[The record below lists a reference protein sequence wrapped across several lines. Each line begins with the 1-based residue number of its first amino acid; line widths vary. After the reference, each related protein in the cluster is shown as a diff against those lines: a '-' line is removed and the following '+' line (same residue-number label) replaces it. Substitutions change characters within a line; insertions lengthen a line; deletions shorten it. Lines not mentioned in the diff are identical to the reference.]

1 MMRDRSPRRGVSM
14 MWAMVII
21 TVLAMMAATAS
32 WQCMAGRSGI
42 DQRQHRME
50 ALWLA
55 RSGAELAAERL
66 MSNSDYVGES
76 IALTPGT
83 TCVIT
88 VTKEA
93 DGRFRIHSV
102 ARSPESG
109 PGSVSRE
116 ITRIATKTGEPAE
129 IKLDLE
135 TANPNNP

>member
-1 MMRDRSPRRGVSM
+1 MMRDRLPRRGVSM
-14 MWAMVII
+14 MWALVII
-21 TVLAMMAATAS
+21 TVLAMMAATAA

-42 DQRQHRME
+42 DQRQHQME

-55 RSGAELAAERL
+55 RSGAELAAEQLRA
-66 MSNSDYVGES
+66 NSEYQGETV
-76 IALTPGT
+76 ALHPDT

-93 DGRFRIHSV
+93 DGRFRIHSI

-116 ITRIATKTGEPAE
+116 ITRMAIKTGDPAT

-135 TANPNNP
+135 TANQNNP

>member
-1 MMRDRSPRRGVSM
+1 
-14 MWAMVII
+14 
-21 TVLAMMAATAS
+21 
-32 WQCMAGRSGI
+32 
-42 DQRQHRME
+42 ME

-66 MSNSDYVGES
+66 MSNSDYVGETVS
-76 IALTPGT
+76 LTPGA

-102 ARSPESG
+102 ARSPEAG

-116 ITRIATKTGEPAE
+116 ITRFATKTGEPAE

-135 TANPNNP
+135 TANQNNP

>member
-1 MMRDRSPRRGVSM
+1 M
-14 MWAMVII
+14 MWALVII
-21 TVLAMMAATAS
+21 TVLAMMAATAA

-42 DQRQHRME
+42 DQRQHQME

-66 MSNSDYVGES
+66 TANPEYGGETV
-76 IALTPGT
+76 ALQPGT
-83 TCVIT
+83 TCVIA

-93 DGRFRIHSV
+93 DGRFRIHSL

-116 ITRIATKTGEPAE
+116 ITRIATRTGDPAT

-135 TANPNNP
+135 AGHSNSP